1 MSKLNTVNRPNWTKN
16 QIRDAK
22 KLWLDKN
29 ENIDIHLSNKINSII
44 KKIPRHIQFLDT
56 HT

>member
-29 ENIDIHLSNKINSII
+29 EKIDININKKYISI
-44 KKIPRHIQFLDT
+44 
-56 HT
+56 